1 MTNGEAIDLE
11 QRLTQAIDIS
21 MGVIT
26 SYGLS
31 VVGAIIIFI
40 VGWIAASWVSS
51 AIRRAAERSE
61 RIDTTPGS
69 FFASIAKYG
78 ILAFTLIAVLS
89 RFGVETTSFVALLGA
104 LGLAIGLALQGTLGH
119 IASGVMLIIFR
130 PFKIGDFV
138 DTAGVS
144 GTVKAIGLF
153 TTELATGDNVQV
165 IVPNGAVWGG
175 TIKNF
180 SGNATRRVD
189 MVMGI
194 GYGSNIDHAIK
205 TMKDIVEGDDRIH
218 KDPAPFFAVSE
229 LADSA
234 VNITMRVWV
243 DAGDYWGVKFD
254 LTKSFKEAF
263 DREGIDIPFPQTVV
277 HHIND

>member
-1 MTNGEAIDLE
+1 MELE
-11 QRLTQAIDIS
+11 QRIS
-21 MGVIT
+21 EVIEASIGVIT
-26 SYGLS
+26 AYGLS
-31 VVGAIIIFI
+31 VVGAILIFVI
-40 VGWIAASWVSS
+40 GWITAGWVSRV
-51 AIRRAAERSE
+51 IRRSAARSE
-61 RIDTTPGS
+61 RIDTTLGS
-69 FFASIAKYG
+69 FFASIAKYA
-78 ILAFTLIAVLS
+78 ILTFTLIAVLS

-144 GTVKAIGLF
+144 GTVKTIGLF

-180 SGNATRRVD
+180 SGNANRRVD

-194 GYGSNIDHAIK
+194 GYGSSIDLAIK
-205 TMKDIVEGDDRIH
+205 TMNDIIEGDNRIH
-218 KDPAPFFAVSE
+218 SDPAPFFAVSE

-234 VNITMRVWV
+234 VNITVRVWV
-243 DAGDYWGVKFD
+243 TASDYWGVKFD

-263 DREGIDIPFPQTVV
+263 DRVGIDIPFPQSVV
-277 HHIND
+277 HHINAPN

>member
-1 MTNGEAIDLE
+1 MKLE
-11 QRLTQAIDIS
+11 QRMTEALEASI
-21 MGVIT
+21 GVIT
-26 SYGLS
+26 TYGLS

-40 VGWIAASWVSS
+40 VGWIAASWVLG
-51 AIRRAAERSE
+51 AIRRAAERSD
-61 RIDTTPGS
+61 RFDTTLGS
-69 FFASIAKYG
+69 FFASIAKYA
-78 ILAFTLIAVLS
+78 ILTFTFITVLS
-89 RFGVETTSFVALLGA
+89 RFGVETTNFVALLGA

-130 PFKIGDFV
+130 PFKIGNFV

-144 GTVKAIGLF
+144 GTVKTIGLF

-180 SGNATRRVD
+180 SGNTTRRVD

-194 GYGSNIDHAIK
+194 GYGSNIELAIK

-218 KDPAPFFAVSE
+218 GDPAPFFAVSE

-234 VNITMRVWV
+234 VNITVRVWTN
-243 DAGDYWGVKFD
+243 A
-254 LTKSFKEAF
+254 SA
-263 DREGIDIPFPQTVV
+263 
-277 HHIND
+277 

>member
-1 MTNGEAIDLE
+1 MDLE
-11 QRLTQAIDIS
+11 QQ
-21 MGVIT
+21 MGKVVEAGMSTIT
-26 SYGLS
+26 TYGLS

-40 VGWIAASWVSS
+40 IGWMIAGWVYNSITKT
-51 AIRRAAERSE
+51 ATKSE
-61 RIDTTPGS
+61 RIDTTLGS

-78 ILAFTLIAVLS
+78 VLTFTLIAVLS

-144 GTVKAIGLF
+144 GTVKAITLF

-175 TIKNF
+175 MIKNF
-180 SGNATRRVD
+180 SGNSIRRVD

-194 GYGSNIDHAIK
+194 GYGSSIDHAIK
-205 TMKDIVEGDDRIH
+205 TMGDIIGTDSRVHGD
-218 KDPAPFFAVSE
+218 PTPFFAVGE
-229 LADSA
+229 LANSS
-234 VNITMRVWV
+234 VNIIVRVWV

-254 LTKSFKEAF
+254 LTKQFKEAF
-263 DREGIDIPFPQTVV
+263 DKEGIEIPFPQTVI
-277 HHIND
+277 HQAKD

>member
-1 MTNGEAIDLE
+1 MELDQQMTDAIDAGMAV
-11 QRLTQAIDIS
+11 LTA
-21 MGVIT
+21 
-26 SYGLS
+26 YGLS
-31 VVGAIIIFI
+31 VIGAIVIFI
-40 VGWIAASWVSS
+40 VGWIVAGWVSDS
-51 AIRRAAERSE
+51 IRRAATKSE
-61 RIDTTPGS
+61 RIDTTLGS

-78 ILAFTLIAVLS
+78 ILTFTLIAVLS

-138 DTAGVS
+138 DMAGVA

-153 TTELATGDNVQV
+153 TTELATGDNVKV
-165 IVPNGAVWGG
+165 IVPNGAVWGD

-194 GYGSNIDHAIK
+194 GYGSSIDLAIK
-205 TMKDIVEGDDRIH
+205 TMGDIIGDDGRIH
-218 KDPAPFFAVSE
+218 GDPEPFFAVSE
-229 LADSA
+229 LADSS
-234 VNITMRVWV
+234 VNITVRVWV
-243 DAGDYWGVKFD
+243 NAGDYWGVKFD
-254 LTKSFKEAF
+254 LTKQFKEAF

-277 HHIND
+277 HHVNEN

>member
-1 MTNGEAIDLE
+1 LEQHQTEAI
-11 QRLTQAIDIS
+11 AASI
-21 MGVIT
+21 GVI
-26 SYGLS
+26 SNYGLS
-31 VVGAIIIFI
+31 VVGAIIIFV
-40 VGWIAASWVSS
+40 VGWITAGWVSRL
-51 AIRRAAERSE
+51 IRRAAERSD
-61 RIDTTPGS
+61 RFDTTLGS
-69 FFASIAKYG
+69 FFASIAKYA

-144 GTVKAIGLF
+144 GTVKTIGLF

-194 GYGSNIDHAIK
+194 GYGSSIDLAIK
-205 TMKDIVEGDDRIH
+205 TMKDIIDGDSRIH
-218 KDPAPFFAVSE
+218 SDPEPFFVTCS
-229 LADSA
+229 L
-234 VNITMRVWV
+234 
-243 DAGDYWGVKFD
+243 
-254 LTKSFKEAF
+254 
-263 DREGIDIPFPQTVV
+263 
-277 HHIND
+277 